1 MDVDPYQKL
10 LGRSREISLLRSA
23 TQVLEWDEQ
32 TYLPAK
38 GVDYRAEQLS
48 YLGARAHALFTDPVV
63 GEWLESS
70 RQAGFPAESD
80 EGVNIREW
88 SRSYER
94 ATKLPVE
101 FVEEFEKTAAFSR
114 EAWKQARQA
123 GDFSAFQPHLE
134 KIVSMT
140 IEKAQ
145 RYGFVTSPYDA
156 LLDEYEPGAT
166 AAYVAP
172 VFAELKP
179 ALKDLVQQIGDRSK
193 GESLTGNYP
202 IAGQQALN
210 RIIAEAIGYDFAAG
224 RIDTTT
230 HPFATS
236 LGPFDNR
243 ITTRY
248 DEKLFQVSLYGIL
261 HETGHAL
268 YEQGLRPEAFGTPV
282 GSAVSL
288 GIHESQS
295 RLWEN
300 HVGRSRS
307 FWERWYPVAGE
318 HLADLKRFGIDQI
331 VRNIQKVAPSFIRV
345 EADEVTYDL
354 HVLLRF
360 EIELGL
366 IEGKIAVP
374 DLPEIWNAKFEDLFG
389 LKVPND
395 RVGVLQ
401 DIHWSM
407 GALGYFPTYS
417 LGNLNAAQLMNF
429 AEQHVA
435 GLADSLA
442 KGEYQPLLTWLRS
455 EVHRHGKTFLSNDLM
470 ARVTGEPTR
479 AKYRIEYL
487 RQKYLV

>member
-1 MDVDPYQKL
+1 MDSIPYQKL
-10 LGRSREISLLRSA
+10 LDRAREINLLRSA
-23 TQVLEWDEQ
+23 SQVLEWDEQ

-38 GVDYRAEQLS
+38 GVEYRAEQLS
-48 YLGARAHALFTDPVV
+48 YLGAKAHGLFTDPVV
-63 GEWLESS
+63 GEWLQSCRE
-70 RQAGFPAESD
+70 AGFPAESD
-80 EGVNIREW
+80 EGVNVREW

-101 FVEEFEKTAAFSR
+101 FVETFERTTALSR
-114 EAWKQARQA
+114 EAWKHAREVGNFA
-123 GDFSAFQPHLE
+123 AFQPHLE
-134 KIVSMT
+134 KVVAMT
-140 IEKAQ
+140 IEKAH
-145 RYGFVTSPYDA
+145 RYGFKTSPYDA
-156 LLDEYEPGAT
+156 LLEDFEPGAT

-179 ALKDLVQQIGDRSK
+179 ALKGLVQQISSQSAD
-193 GESLTGNYP
+193 ESLTGNYP
-202 IAGQQALN
+202 VTEQQALN
-210 RIIAEAIGYDFAAG
+210 RIIAEAVGYDFRAG

-236 LGPFDNR
+236 LGPFDHR

-268 YEQGLRPEAFGTPV
+268 YEQGLRPEAFGTPI

-307 FWERWYPVAGE
+307 FWERWYPVASQ
-318 HLADLKRFGIDQI
+318 HLTDLKKFSIDQV
-331 VRNIQKVAPSFIRV
+331 VRGVQKVKPSFVRV

-360 EIELGL
+360 EIELAL
-366 IEGKIAVP
+366 IEGKVAVP
-374 DLPEIWNAKFEDLFG
+374 DLPEIWNSKFEDLFG

-395 RVGVLQ
+395 RLGVLQ

-435 GLADSLA
+435 GLTDSLA
-442 KGEYQPLLTWLRS
+442 KGEYQPLLAWLRA
-455 EVHRHGKTFLSNDLM
+455 EVHRQGKKFLPNDLM
-470 ARVTGEPTR
+470 ARITGEPTQ
-479 AKYRIEYL
+479 AKYRIKYL
-487 RQKYLV
+487 REKYLA